1 MAMTRT
7 QIYLTEE
14 QRRQIQRLAELEH
27 KSMAQ
32 VIREAVEEY
41 VIKQMDTEDFGES
54 SVNSADPL
62 RDIIGLGASGI
73 TDGSIH
79 HDRYIYDED

>member
-41 VIKQMDTEDFGES
+41 VIKQLDTEDFGES

-62 RDIIGLGASGI
+62 RDIVGLGSSGI
-73 TDGSIH
+73 TAGSIH
-79 HDRYIYDED
+79 HDRDIYDQD

>member
-14 QRRQIQRLAELEH
+14 QRRQIQRLAEAQN

-32 VIREAVEEY
+32 VIRDAVEEY
-41 VIKQMDTEDFGES
+41 ILKWSAEENALWDI
-54 SVNSADPL
+54 VN
-62 RDIIGLGASGI
+62 LGSSGI

-79 HDRYIYDED
+79 HDRDIYDED

>member
-14 QRRQIQRLAELEH
+14 QRRQVQLLADRQR
-27 KSMAQ
+27 KSMAE
-32 VIREAVEEY
+32 VIREAIQEY
-41 VIKQMDTEDFGES
+41 LIRQMSTE
-54 SVNSADPL
+54 DPL

-73 TDGSIH
+73 ADGSVH
-79 HDRYIYDED
+79 HDRDIYDEGQ

>member
-7 QIYLTEE
+7 QVYLTEE
-14 QRRQIQRLAELEH
+14 QRRQIQRLADAQR
-27 KSMAQ
+27 KTMAQ

-41 VIKQMDTEDFGES
+41 VVRRSTKES
-54 SVNSADPL
+54 AWWDIVN
-62 RDIIGLGASGI
+62 LGSSGI

-79 HDRYIYDED
+79 HDRDIYDED